1 MGKILVIAEKPS
13 VGREL
18 AKILG
23 CKKQGDGC
31 LIGDDHIVSWAIG
44 HLITLCEPQDYD
56 VNLKRWNFK
65 DLPILPEKLQI
76 KPVENTLRQY
86 NILHKLMND
95 NNVDSLICATD
106 SGREGELIFRYIYHA
121 ANCQKPFKRLWISS
135 MTTKAINTGFQK
147 MKDGSEYDNLYDS
160 ARCRSEAD
168 WLVGI
173 NASRAFSIKYDAL
186 LPIGRVQ
193 SPTLALI
200 VERQAEID
208 DFKPISYWE
217 VEAEFEDFKAIWFDP
232 KNENN
237 SKILDPE
244 KAKDISVK
252 ILDKDAITAEVKL
265 EKKSQPAPLLYD
277 LTELQRDANKKYG
290 YSAQN
295 TLSIAQILYEKKK
308 MITYPRTDSRYI
320 SDDMEET
327 VVNTLKHLAVDP
339 YKAYAEKLL
348 ALDKLPFSNRIIN
361 NKKISDHHA
370 IIPAE
375 TTPNLNRLSPEEK
388 NIYNMIVKR
397 FFAVFYPKYIYSI
410 TRITMKVEH
419 DNFIARGKT
428 VIDWGWKYFY
438 KNETKQNDQVLP
450 DIKKGDTRK
459 VSGSE
464 LLEKKTSAPKPFNEA
479 TLLSA
484 MENAG
489 RFVDDEE
496 LKEQLKENGLGT
508 PATRASII
516 ERLLHVKYITRKG
529 KSLAPTEKGIKLI
542 SVVPQALK
550 SPEFTGKWERGLSS
564 IAKGDLEADRFMKAI
579 ENYVRK
585 VVVLADNKPGKVR
598 FENKNRQ
605 EVKDAIA
612 TCPRCEQGSII
623 ENEKSFYCSDWR
635 RGCKFSIWKNKF
647 EQFGV
652 TFDKEMASQLFN
664 DKKITKINI
673 TYKDK
678 STGTMDIEIGKR
690 GVIKIANMKKDEK

>member
-1 MGKILVIAEKPS
+1 MGKVLVIAEKPS

-23 CKKQGDGC
+23 CKKQGNGC
-31 LIGDDHIVSWAIG
+31 LIGDKHIVSWAIG
-44 HLITLCEPQDYD
+44 HLVTLCEPQDYD
-56 VNLKRWNFK
+56 PELKRWNFA
-65 DLPILPEKLQI
+65 DLPILPRQLKI
-76 KPVENTLRQY
+76 KPVENTIQQY
-86 NILHKLMND
+86 NILARLMQD
-95 NNVDSLICATD
+95 EIVESLVCATD

-121 ANCQKPFKRLWISS
+121 AACEKPFKRLWISS
-135 MTTKAINTGFQK
+135 MTTKAINDGFKK
-147 MKDGSEYDNLYDS
+147 MKDGSAYDNLYDS

-208 DFKPISYWE
+208 DFKPLPYWE

-232 KNENN
+232 QADDS
-237 SKILDPE
+237 SKILKQE
-244 KAKDISVK
+244 AAKKICELIS
-252 ILDKDAITAEVKL
+252 DKTAITSQVKL

-295 TLSIAQILYEKKK
+295 TLSIAQNLYEKKK

-320 SDDMEET
+320 SDDMKET
-327 VVNTLKHLAVDP
+327 ITNTLKHLQVEP
-339 YKAYAEKLL
+339 FKAYAEHLL
-348 ALDKLPFSNRIIN
+348 ALDKLPFSKRIIN
-361 NKKISDHHA
+361 NKKITDHHA

-388 NIYNMIVKR
+388 NIYNLIVKR
-397 FFAVFYPKYIYSI
+397 FFAVFYPKYRYSI
-410 TRITMKVEH
+410 TRITMQVETEQ
-419 DNFIARGKT
+419 FMARGKT

-438 KNETKQNDQVLP
+438 KNETKQNEQVLP
-450 DIKKGDTRK
+450 KIQKGDTRP
-459 VSGSE
+459 VTGSE
-464 LLEKKTSAPKPFNEA
+464 ILEKKTSPPKAYNEA
-479 TLLSA
+479 SLLSA

-489 RFVDDEE
+489 RFVEDDE
-496 LKEQLKENGLGT
+496 LKEQLKDNGLGT

-516 ERLLHVKYITRKG
+516 ERLLQVKYIRRKG
-529 KSLAPTEKGIKLI
+529 KSLAPTDKGKKLI
-542 SVVPQALK
+542 SVMPSALK

-564 IAKGDLEADRFMKAI
+564 IAKGELEAERFMEAI

-585 VVVLADNKPGKVR
+585 VIILADNKPGKVR

-605 EVKDAIA
+605 EVKDALA
-612 TCPRCEQGSII
+612 TCPRCEQGSIL
-623 ENEKSFYCSDWR
+623 ENEKSFYCSEWR
-635 RGCKFSIWKNKF
+635 RGCKFSIWKTKF
-647 EQFGV
+647 SQFGINFDRALAVKLLQEKKINGLEV
-652 TFDKEMASQLFN
+652 TFAQ
-664 DKKITKINI
+664 DKKP
-673 TYKDK
+673 
-678 STGTMDIEIGKR
+678 GEMDIELGKK
-690 GVIKIANMKKDEK
+690 GIIKISRLKKR